1 MKCSE
6 LPMTVLLWIL
16 GSAHVHMPEC
26 GDAANILHIGG
37 WRIGQGDGERESLP
51 LSLFCCCLYI
61 SWYFHCVWCLGFS
74 DSISETVMIFF
85 DQC

>member
-37 WRIGQGDGERESLP
+37 WRIGQGDGERERAFHFPSSAAACTSPGIFTAFGVWGSLTA
-51 LSLFCCCLYI
+51 SLKL
-61 SWYFHCVWCLGFS
+61 
-74 DSISETVMIFF
+74 
-85 DQC
+85 